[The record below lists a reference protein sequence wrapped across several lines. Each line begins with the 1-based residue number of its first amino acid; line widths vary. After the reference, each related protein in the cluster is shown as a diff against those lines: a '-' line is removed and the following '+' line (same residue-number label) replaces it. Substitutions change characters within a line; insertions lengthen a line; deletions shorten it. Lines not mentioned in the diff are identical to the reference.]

1 MAILEFSN
9 KTKQL
14 NFGKD
19 DIITQKWIAGIKGG
33 RALDVTG
40 YPLDVIYA
48 GTPVIVKDGN
58 YKPMPLTQSGED
70 LPTAAV
76 SAQTAGSAIS
86 GTVYEGVTAETASA
100 VKCALSDGT
109 IVYLAGSAATGTA
122 AAGKTY
128 YTKDAVNTT
137 FVGEVDADGNPV
149 YEFDSLPANHSY
161 AGILYKSILKTKPA
175 ASIMTQGQV
184 NDAAMYLD
192 FSSIKSA
199 FKSACA
205 LIEFVQDEVATAND

>member
-9 KTKQL
+9 KAKQL

-33 RALDVTG
+33 RALDVTD

-58 YKPMPLTQSGED
+58 YKPFPLVQKTE
-70 LPTAAV
+70 
-76 SAQTAGSAIS
+76 
-86 GTVYEGVTAETASA
+86 TVDEET
-100 VKCALSDGT
+100 VP
-109 IVYLAGSAATGTA
+109 V
-122 AAGKTY
+122 
-128 YTKDAVNTT
+128 
-137 FVGEVDADGNPV
+137 VDENGNPV
-149 YEFDSLPANHSY
+149 YELGTLPANHSY

-184 NDAAMYLD
+184 NDAAMYFD

-199 FKSACA
+199 FKSACP